1 MKKINHP
8 TRLRP
13 FNYGYINKHD
23 WEYRNALRQCRR
35 NKKQYGAAFDNCEAY
50 QLANAICLF
59 MLTHNYPVSKPY
71 LYFKAQGVYK
81 EELFVLH
88 PHFPKDFGGEN
99 WVDEY
104 EKVDAVAKEVI
115 CNDIA
120 ALDAEHKNE
129 LLQFILPRL
138 QFIVDKESLC
148 PDDCGGPNHGK
159 WLDMIKAMNT
169 ELKDGNM
176 NLFLKNMWL
185 LYSCDWSLLDE
196 EDLEYYCSI
205 YDEEITD

>member
-1 MKKINHP
+1 MLALLSKQSFSAKDI
-8 TRLRP
+8 TRWAVFFVFLSHSTVAVKP
-13 FNYGYINKHD
+13 IAEIVGN
-23 WEYRNALRQCRR
+23 
-35 NKKQYGAAFDNCEAY
+35 GAHAE
-50 QLANAICLF
+50 
-59 MLTHNYPVSKPY
+59 
-71 LYFKAQGVYK
+71 
-81 EELFVLH
+81 
-88 PHFPKDFGGEN
+88 
-99 WVDEY
+99 
-104 EKVDAVAKEVI
+104 DAVAKEVI

-148 PDDCGGPNHGK
+148 PDDCGGPNHGQ
-159 WLDMIKAMNT
+159 WLNMIKAMNE

-196 EDLEYYCSI
+196 EDLEYYCSV
-205 YDEEITD
+205 YDEEIKG